1 MTCYGVSTR
10 LLAACLAAHGDD
22 RGLVLPSAIAQV
34 QVVIVP
40 LLKKGEATYAEC
52 AAMKVA
58 TEISAALKQSGVRVF
73 IDDSEQKPAPK
84 YYHWEMRGVPVR
96 IEIGE
101 KDMEK
106 GVVTLVRRDM
116 EGRDAK
122 QAIPQSD
129 IVKVVHDAF
138 RVQLDGMRAR
148 AAQYLQDHIA
158 QCSTLDEVTA
168 AMKKGGFARIPF
180 ISMGHDAKDAEAIIR
195 EHTGGEVRGYVP
207 TEVPPAAGVNCLVSG
222 KQATVWAYVARA
234 Y

>member
-10 LLAACLAAHGDD
+10 LLAACVSAHGDD

-40 LLKKGEATYAEC
+40 LLKKGEVSYAD
-52 AAMKVA
+52 
-58 TEISAALKQSGVRVF
+58 SAALKVATDVAATLKQNGIRVF

-106 GVVTLVRRDM
+106 NVVTLVRRDM

-122 QAIPQSD
+122 QAVAMD
-129 IVKVVHDAF
+129 NVVKSVQDTF
-138 RVQLDGMRAR
+138 RIQLDGMRAR
-148 AAQYLQDHIA
+148 AAAYLQDHITD
-158 QCSTLDEVTA
+158 CSTIEEVAA
-168 AMKKGGFARIPF
+168 AMKKGGFARVPF
-180 ISMGHDAKDAEAIIR
+180 VSMRHDGKEAEAPIR
-195 EHTGGEVRGYVP
+195 EGTGGEVRGYSP
-207 TEVPPAAGVNCLVSG
+207 TEAPPAEGVKCIATG